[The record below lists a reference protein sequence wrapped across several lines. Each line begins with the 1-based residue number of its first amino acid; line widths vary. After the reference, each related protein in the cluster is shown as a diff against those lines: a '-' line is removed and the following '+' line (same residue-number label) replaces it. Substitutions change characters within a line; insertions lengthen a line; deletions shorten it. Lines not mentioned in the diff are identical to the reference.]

1 MKIRLDSRLI
11 LVHIKINLVSTMTK
25 VCKHKYILFIL
36 IVYEKP
42 QMFIQLVYFLLN
54 FAKTTNS

>member
-1 MKIRLDSRLI
+1 
-11 LVHIKINLVSTMTK
+11 MTK

-42 QMFIQLVYFLLN
+42 QMFIQFVYFLLN